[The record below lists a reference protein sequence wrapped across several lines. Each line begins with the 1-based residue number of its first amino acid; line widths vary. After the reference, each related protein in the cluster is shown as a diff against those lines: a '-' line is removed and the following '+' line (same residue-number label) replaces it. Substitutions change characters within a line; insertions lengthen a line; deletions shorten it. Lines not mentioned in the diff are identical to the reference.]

1 MAAKRMTP
9 SSQSSDPNRAAE
21 FDEDAGPPTLPA
33 QSGDVF
39 RPEDSSVAAQNTT
52 AVKAKALAPNISP
65 LRVAAVDEWAAT
77 KVSGWQAEALVEI
90 RALVARHAP
99 RAKVSIKWGQPV
111 WEENGPFAWARP
123 AAKHLSFGFWRGA
136 DLQDPDGHLQGD
148 GDRMRHVKLASLED
162 LSTLPLESYVKQA
175 VALNATNGSPTKRS
189 G

>member
-1 MAAKRMTP
+1 MAPKRMAP
-9 SSQSSDPNRAAE
+9 SNQSSDPNRAAE
-21 FDEDAGPPTLPA
+21 SDDDAGPPTLPA
-33 QSGDVF
+33 QSGEIF
-39 RPEDSSVAAQNTT
+39 RPDRPSTRTQNATP
-52 AVKAKALAPNISP
+52 AKAKALAPNVSP

-77 KVSGWQAEALVEI
+77 KMSGWQAEALVEI

-136 DLQDPDGHLQGD
+136 DLQDPGGHLQGD
-148 GDRMRHVKLASLED
+148 GDRMRHVKLASLKD

-175 VALNATNGSPTKRS
+175 VALNAANGSPTKRS